1 MRAMVSQRVN
11 LVSKELRLGER
22 FLHNASVADG
32 EGHPGP
38 AVNLKVRLLMKRNIG
53 GKCKE

>member
-1 MRAMVSQRVN
+1 M
-11 LVSKELRLGER
+11 
-22 FLHNASVADG
+22 ASVADG